1 MVRSLI
7 AFARDRNMVGSEAL
21 VDCWVDTYK
30 WEDGAVI
37 VLAWKRL
44 AGAAI

>member
-21 VDCWVDTYK
+21 VDCWVDK
-30 WEDGAVI
+30 WEDEAVI
-37 VLAWKRL
+37 VLAWK
-44 AGAAI
+44 